1 MLTRLDVYLITF
13 IFSLCIPTQSA
24 NLNIDFIGDT
34 PIEELLKKK
43 QIFKLE
49 YDKYEIDNKIDL
61 TSIKDTE
68 VFIFFGIWCHDSQRE
83 VPRMLRILHEL
94 DIPSNQIFL
103 IGLTF
108 KKDEPKNRAKKLK
121 VTNTPTFIVFKNDI
135 EIGRIIERPSMS
147 LEKDL
152 WNILKS

>member
-1 MLTRLDVYLITF
+1 MITRLDVYLLSF
-13 IFSLCIPTQSA
+13 IFFLCIPTQSA

-34 PIEELLKKK
+34 LIEELFKKK

-121 VTNTPTFIVFKNDI
+121 VTNTPTFIVFKNNI

>member
-1 MLTRLDVYLITF
+1 MITRLDVYFLTF
-13 IFSLCIPTQSA
+13 IFSLRTPIQTA
-24 NLNIDFIGDT
+24 NLNIAFVGDI

-61 TSIKDTE
+61 RSIKDTE

-121 VTNTPTFIVFKNDI
+121 VTNTPTFIVFKNNI
-135 EIGRIIERPSMS
+135 EIGRIIERPTMS

>member
-1 MLTRLDVYLITF
+1 MITRLDVYLLTF

-34 PIEELLKKK
+34 PIEELLKNK

-61 TSIKDTE
+61 RSIKDTE

-94 DIPSNQIFL
+94 DIPPNQISL
-103 IGLTF
+103 IGLTLMILF
-108 KKDEPKNRAKKLK
+108 LSR
-121 VTNTPTFIVFKNDI
+121 FISYHLLNLF
-135 EIGRIIERPSMS
+135 
-147 LEKDL
+147 L
-152 WNILKS
+152 WNHLKHNL

>member
-1 MLTRLDVYLITF
+1 MITRLDVYLLTF
-13 IFSLCIPTQSA
+13 IFSLCISTQSS
-24 NLNIDFIGDT
+24 NLNIDFVGDT

-61 TSIKDTE
+61 RSIKDTE

-121 VTNTPTFIVFKNDI
+121 VTNTPTFIVFKNNI
-135 EIGRIIERPSMS
+135 EIGRIIERPTMS

>member
-1 MLTRLDVYLITF
+1 MITRLDVYFLTF
-13 IFSLCIPTQSA
+13 IFSLCTPTQSA
-24 NLNIDFIGDT
+24 NLNIDFVGDI

-94 DIPSNQIFL
+94 NIPSNQISL
-103 IGLTF
+103 IGLTY

-121 VTNTPTFIVFKNDI
+121 VINTPTFIVFKNNI

-152 WNILKS
+152 SNILKS